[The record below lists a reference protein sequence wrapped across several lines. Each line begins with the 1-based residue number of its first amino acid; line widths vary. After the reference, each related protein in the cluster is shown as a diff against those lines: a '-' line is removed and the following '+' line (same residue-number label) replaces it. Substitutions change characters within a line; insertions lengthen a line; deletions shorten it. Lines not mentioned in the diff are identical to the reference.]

1 MVMRTT
7 LNKHLE
13 SANYNIEEKALMSV
27 RLGLSPLSKALSMRR
42 ALNFNLLPSALAL
55 AVSMPIAGYVQ
66 AQEIE
71 LDIPA
76 QPLGT
81 ALQAFGQQ
89 SNLQVLYSPTDVQ
102 GKTSTAVKGKQEP
115 KQAIA
120 ILLKGTGINY
130 TLQGNAV
137 TISAVATSGLELGA
151 TQVTANQL
159 GTVTE
164 GTGSYTPGTI
174 ATATRLVL
182 TPRETPQS
190 ISVVTRQVMDDFG
203 LNAIDD
209 VMRHTPGITVS
220 TYDTERT
227 NYYSR
232 GFSIVNFQYDGIP
245 TLRDAQYSAGQTL
258 TDMAIYDRVEIL
270 KGATGLLT
278 GAGGPGGTINLIRK
292 KPTSEFKSS
301 IELGAGSWD
310 NYRTQVDVSG
320 PLTETGNVRGRA
332 VAAYQDKHSFLDHYS
347 RKTGVLYGILEFD
360 LDEDTLLTVGADY
373 QDSDPKGSSWT
384 GTRTIFDAT
393 GNKLDLPRS
402 FNNGPKWGSWQ
413 QYSHTVFAT
422 LEHNFDNGWVTKGQ
436 YNHQVNGYD
445 APLGYISQDSAT
457 ASSIYARKYVGDTT
471 SDSLDVYASG
481 PFELFGREHEL
492 VIGQSLSISK
502 WKAKDYTATTYFG
515 NSYDFYN
522 WHGQAIEPL
531 WTATKVNDETTRQT
545 GTYVTGRFSLT
556 DELHL
561 LLGSRIANYQVTGT
575 SDTQESGKVVPYAGL
590 TYDLNDNFTAYASYT
605 EIFQPQT
612 QYRTRTR
619 AMLDP
624 NEGKN
629 YEFGIKGEFFGGRL
643 NSSLAYFEVH
653 EENRPIADTVW
664 NSQPGVDYS
673 YVGTKTKTKG
683 YEAEVSGELAQG
695 WQLQAGYTHKVAR
708 DDDNKKV
715 ATWEPE
721 DQVSFYTTYKLQGS
735 LDKLTVGGG
744 ARWQSAGW
752 QTVNNWGYPGGGRSE
767 KFTQEPY
774 WLVDLMTRY
783 QVTENLSATL
793 NVNNLFDKHY
803 YTNIGFYDSAYPG
816 DPRNFMVTTRYD
828 F

>member
-1 MVMRTT
+1 
-7 LNKHLE
+7 
-13 SANYNIEEKALMSV
+13 
-27 RLGLSPLSKALSMRR
+27 MRR
-42 ALNFNLLPSALAL
+42 ALNFNLTPCALAI
-55 AVSMPIAGYVQ
+55 AVSLPIAGYVQ
-66 AQEIE
+66 AQELEI
-71 LDIPA
+71 DIPA

-81 ALQAFGQQ
+81 ALQEFGRQT
-89 SNLQVLYSPTDVQ
+89 NLQVLYSPTDVQ
-102 GKTSTAVKGKQEP
+102 GKNSTAVKGKQAP
-115 KQAIA
+115 DKAIA
-120 ILLKGTGINY
+120 SLLNGTGVHY
-130 TLQGNAV
+130 SLQGNAV
-137 TISAVATSGLELGA
+137 TISAAATSGLELGA

-174 ATATRLVL
+174 ATATRMVL

-258 TDMAIYDRVEIL
+258 TDMAIYDRVEVL

-310 NYRTQVDVSG
+310 NYRSHVDVSG

-332 VAAYQDKHSFLDHYS
+332 VAAYQDKQSFLDHYS

-360 LDEDTLLTVGADY
+360 LDENTLLTLGADY

-393 GNKLDLPRS
+393 GNKLNLPRS
-402 FNNGPKWGSWQ
+402 FNNGPKWGSWE
-413 QYSHTVFAT
+413 QYSRTAFAT
-422 LEHNFDNGWVTKGQ
+422 LEHTFDNGWVTKGQ
-436 YNHQVNGYD
+436 YNHQINGYN

-502 WKAKDYTATTYFG
+502 WKAKDYTATTYFN

-522 WHGQAIEPL
+522 WNGQAIEPL
-531 WTATKVNDETTRQT
+531 WTATKINDETTRQT

-619 AMLDP
+619 AMLAP

-629 YEFGIKGEFFGGRL
+629 YELGVKGEFFGGRL

-653 EENRPIADTVW
+653 EENRPLADTAW

-673 YVGTKTKTKG
+673 YIGTKTKTKG
-683 YEAEVSGELAQG
+683 YEAEISGELAQG
-695 WQLQAGYTHKVAR
+695 WQLQAGYTHKIAR
-708 DDDNKKV
+708 DDDGKKV

-721 DQVSFYTTYKLQGS
+721 DQVSFYTTYKLQGN
-735 LDKLTVGGG
+735 LDRLTVGGG

-767 KFTQEPY
+767 KFTQDPY

-783 QVTENLSATL
+783 QVTDNLSATL

-816 DPRNFMVTTRYD
+816 DPRNVMLTTRWD

>member
-1 MVMRTT
+1 MLSRVTPLASALRTV
-7 LNKHLE
+7 
-13 SANYNIEEKALMSV
+13 IF
-27 RLGLSPLSKALSMRR
+27 GLSVAITSHGVMAATPAPDREHSHR
-42 ALNFNLLPSALAL
+42 
-55 AVSMPIAGYVQ
+55 Q
-66 AQEIE
+66 AYH
-71 LDIPA
+71 IPA
-76 QPLGT
+76 GSLDRVLG
-81 ALQAFGQQ
+81 AFGQQ
-89 SNLQVLYSPTDVQ
+89 ASVMIGIDASLAAGIQSQ
-102 GKTSTAVKGKQEP
+102 G
-115 KQAIA
+115 
-120 ILLKGTGINY
+120 LKGNF
-130 TLQGNAV
+130 AV
-137 TISAVATSGLELGA
+137 DEGLELLLSPVGLQAEHEQGGYRVIAKPASQDGQVELQA
-151 TQVTANQL
+151 TQVSANQL

-258 TDMAIYDRVEIL
+258 TDMAIYDRVEVL

-310 NYRTQVDVSG
+310 NYRSQVDVSG

-332 VAAYQDKHSFLDHYS
+332 VAAYQDKHSVLDHYS

-360 LDEDTLLTVGADY
+360 LDENTLLTLGADY

-402 FNNGPKWGSWQ
+402 FNNGPKWGSWE
-413 QYSHTVFAT
+413 QYSRTAFAT
-422 LEHNFDNGWVTKGQ
+422 LEHTFDSGWVTKGQ
-436 YNHQVNGYD
+436 YNHQINGYN
-445 APLGYISQDSAT
+445 APLGYISQDSVT

-481 PFELFGREHEL
+481 PFELLGREHEL

-502 WKAKDYTATTYFG
+502 WKAKDYTATTYFD

-612 QYRTRTR
+612 QYRDRTRT
-619 AMLDP
+619 MLDP

-629 YEFGIKGEFFGGRL
+629 YELGLKGEFFGGRL
-643 NSSLAYFEVH
+643 NTSLAYFEVH
-653 EENRPIADTVW
+653 EENRPVADTAW

-683 YEAEVSGELAQG
+683 YEAEVSGELAPG
-695 WQLQAGYTHKVAR
+695 WQLQAGYTHKIAR

-715 ATWEPE
+715 ATWEPQ
-721 DQVSFYTTYKLQGS
+721 DQVSFYTTYKLKGN

-767 KFTQEPY
+767 KFTQDPY

-783 QVTENLSATL
+783 QLTDNLSATL

-816 DPRNFMVTTRYD
+816 DPRNVMVTTRWD

>member
-1 MVMRTT
+1 
-7 LNKHLE
+7 
-13 SANYNIEEKALMSV
+13 
-27 RLGLSPLSKALSMRR
+27 MRR
-42 ALNFNLLPSALAL
+42 ALNFNLTPCALAI
-55 AVSMPIAGYVQ
+55 AVSLPIAGYVQ
-66 AQEIE
+66 AQELEI
-71 LDIPA
+71 DIPA

-81 ALQAFGQQ
+81 ALQEFGRQT
-89 SNLQVLYSPTDVQ
+89 NLQVLYSPTDVQ
-102 GKTSTAVKGKQEP
+102 GKNSTAVKGKQEP
-115 KQAIA
+115 DKAIA
-120 ILLKGTGINY
+120 SLLNGTGVHY
-130 TLQGNAV
+130 SLQGNAV
-137 TISAVATSGLELGA
+137 TISAAATSGLELGA

-174 ATATRLVL
+174 ATATRMVL

-258 TDMAIYDRVEIL
+258 TDMAIYDRVEVL

-310 NYRTQVDVSG
+310 NYRSQVDVSG

-332 VAAYQDKHSFLDHYS
+332 VAAYQDKQSFLDHYS

-360 LDEDTLLTVGADY
+360 LDENTLLTLGADY

-393 GNKLDLPRS
+393 GNKLNLPRS
-402 FNNGPKWGSWQ
+402 FNNGPKWGSWE
-413 QYSHTVFAT
+413 QYSRTAFAT
-422 LEHNFDNGWVTKGQ
+422 LEHTFDNGWVTKGQ
-436 YNHQVNGYD
+436 YNHQINGYN

-502 WKAKDYTATTYFG
+502 WKAKDYTATTYFN

-522 WHGQAIEPL
+522 WNGQAIEPL
-531 WTATKVNDETTRQT
+531 WTATKINDETTRQT

-561 LLGSRIANYQVTGT
+561 LLGSRVANYQVTGT

-619 AMLDP
+619 AMLAP

-629 YEFGIKGEFFGGRL
+629 YELGVKGEFFGGRL

-653 EENRPIADTVW
+653 EENRPLADTAW

-673 YVGTKTKTKG
+673 YIGTKTKTKG
-683 YEAEVSGELAQG
+683 YEAEISGELAQG
-695 WQLQAGYTHKVAR
+695 WQLQAGYTHKIAR
-708 DDDNKKV
+708 DDDGKKV

-721 DQVSFYTTYKLQGS
+721 DQVSFYTTYKLQGN
-735 LDKLTVGGG
+735 LDRLTVGGG

-767 KFTQEPY
+767 KFTQDPY

-783 QVTENLSATL
+783 QVTDNLSATL

-816 DPRNFMVTTRYD
+816 DPRNVMLTTRWD

>member
-1 MVMRTT
+1 MPPLSHNTPT
-7 LNKHLE
+7 LLRRAVRLAVLGA
-13 SANYNIEEKALMSV
+13 SLASLSGLALMPAQVMAQSLTAYQV
-27 RLGLSPLSKALSMRR
+27 APGPLS
-42 ALNFNLLPSALAL
+42 SALAEF
-55 AVSMPIAGYVQ
+55 GVQ
-66 AQEIE
+66 A
-71 LDIPA
+71 
-76 QPLGT
+76 G
-81 ALQAFGQQ
+81 
-89 SNLQVLYSPTDVQ
+89 
-102 GKTSTAVKGKQEP
+102 
-115 KQAIA
+115 
-120 ILLKGTGINY
+120 
-130 TLQGNAV
+130 V
-137 TISAVATSGLELGA
+137 TISFDTEQARHLTTDGLKGSYSVEEGLSRLLANSGLQAQRQSNGGYVLVANSTDDALELGA
-151 TQVTANQL
+151 TQITANQL

-174 ATATRLVL
+174 ATATRMVL

-190 ISVVTRQVMDDFG
+190 ISVVTRQAMDDFG
-203 LNAIDD
+203 LVAIDD

-258 TDMAIYDRVEIL
+258 SDMAIYDRVEVL

-292 KPTSEFKSS
+292 KPTSAFKSS

-310 NYRTQVDVSG
+310 NYRSQADVSG
-320 PLTETGNVRGRA
+320 PLTETGNVRGRV
-332 VAAYQDKHSFLDHYS
+332 VAAYQDKQSFLDHYS
-347 RKTGVLYGILEFD
+347 RKTGVLYGILEVD
-360 LDEDTLLTVGADY
+360 LDENTLLTLGADY

-393 GNKLDLPRS
+393 GKKLDLPRS
-402 FNNGPKWGSWQ
+402 FNNGPKWGSWE
-413 QYSHTVFAT
+413 QYSRTAFAS
-422 LEHNFDNGWVTKGQ
+422 LEHTFDNGWVTKGQ
-436 YNHQVNGYD
+436 YNHQINGYD
-445 APLGYISQDSAT
+445 APLGNISQDSAT
-457 ASSIYARKYVGDTT
+457 ASSIYARKYVGKTT

-502 WKAKDYTATTYFG
+502 WKAKDYTATTYFN

-522 WHGQAIEPL
+522 WDGDAAEPL
-531 WTATKVNDETTRQT
+531 WTATKFNDETTRQT

-619 AMLDP
+619 AMLAP

-629 YEFGIKGEFFGGRL
+629 YEFGLKGEFFGGRL

-653 EENRPIADTVW
+653 EENRPLADTAW

-673 YVGTKTKTKG
+673 YIGTKTKTKG
-683 YEAEVSGELAQG
+683 YEAEISGELAKG
-695 WQLQAGYTHKVAR
+695 WQLQAGYTHKIAR
-708 DDDNKKV
+708 NSDGDKV

-721 DQVSFYTTYKLQGS
+721 DQVSFYSTYKLQGS

-752 QTVNNWGYPGGGRSE
+752 QTVNNWGYPGGGRYE
-767 KFTQEPY
+767 KFTQDPY

-783 QVTENLSATL
+783 QVTDNLSVTF

-816 DPRNFMVTTRYD
+816 DPRNMMVTTRWD

>member
-1 MVMRTT
+1 MPPLSHNTPT
-7 LNKHLE
+7 LLRRAVRLAVLGA
-13 SANYNIEEKALMSV
+13 SLASLSGLALMPAQVMAQSLTAYQV
-27 RLGLSPLSKALSMRR
+27 APGPLS
-42 ALNFNLLPSALAL
+42 SALAEF
-55 AVSMPIAGYVQ
+55 GVQ
-66 AQEIE
+66 A
-71 LDIPA
+71 
-76 QPLGT
+76 G
-81 ALQAFGQQ
+81 
-89 SNLQVLYSPTDVQ
+89 
-102 GKTSTAVKGKQEP
+102 
-115 KQAIA
+115 
-120 ILLKGTGINY
+120 
-130 TLQGNAV
+130 V
-137 TISAVATSGLELGA
+137 TISFDTEQARHLTTDGLKGSYSVEEGLSRLLANSGLQAQRQSNGGYVLVANSTDDALELGA
-151 TQVTANQL
+151 TQITANQL

-174 ATATRLVL
+174 ATATRMVL

-190 ISVVTRQVMDDFG
+190 ISVVTRQAMDDFG
-203 LNAIDD
+203 LVAIDD

-258 TDMAIYDRVEIL
+258 TDMAIYDRVEVL

-292 KPTSEFKSS
+292 KPTSAFKSS

-310 NYRTQVDVSG
+310 NYRSQADVSG
-320 PLTETGNVRGRA
+320 PLTETGNVRGRV
-332 VAAYQDKHSFLDHYS
+332 VAAYQDKQSFLDHYS
-347 RKTGVLYGILEFD
+347 RKTGVLYGILEVD
-360 LDEDTLLTVGADY
+360 LDENTLLTLGADY

-393 GNKLDLPRS
+393 GKKLDLPRS
-402 FNNGPKWGSWQ
+402 FNNGPKWGSWE
-413 QYSHTVFAT
+413 QYSRTAFAS
-422 LEHNFDNGWVTKGQ
+422 LEHTFDNGWVTKGQ
-436 YNHQVNGYD
+436 YNHQINGYD
-445 APLGYISQDSAT
+445 APLGYISQDTAT
-457 ASSIYARKYVGDTT
+457 ASSIYARKYVGKTT

-502 WKAKDYTATTYFG
+502 WKAKDYTATTYFN

-522 WHGQAIEPL
+522 WDGDAAEPL
-531 WTATKVNDETTRQT
+531 WTATKFNDETTRQT

-619 AMLDP
+619 AMLAP

-629 YEFGIKGEFFGGRL
+629 YEFGLKGEFFGGRL

-653 EENRPIADTVW
+653 EENRPLADTAW

-673 YVGTKTKTKG
+673 YIGTKTKTKG
-683 YEAEVSGELAQG
+683 YEAEISGELAKG
-695 WQLQAGYTHKVAR
+695 WQLQAGYTHKIAR
-708 DDDNKKV
+708 NSDGDKV

-721 DQVSFYTTYKLQGS
+721 DQVSFYSTYKLQGS

-752 QTVNNWGYPGGGRSE
+752 QTVNNWGYPGGGRYE
-767 KFTQEPY
+767 KFTQDPY

-783 QVTENLSATL
+783 QVTDNLSVTF

-816 DPRNFMVTTRYD
+816 DPRNMMVTTRWD

>member
-1 MVMRTT
+1 MHSRVTPLASALRAIIVGLTVATASHAAMAATSQPATEQAPRQSYDIAAGSLDRVLGAFGNQAGVMI
-7 LNKHLE
+7 
-13 SANYNIEEKALMSV
+13 AID
-27 RLGLSPLSKALSMRR
+27 
-42 ALNFNLLPSALAL
+42 SALAKGVQSQGLHGSFAVAEGLERLL
-55 AVSMPIAGYVQ
+55 A
-66 AQEIE
+66 
-71 LDIPA
+71 
-76 QPLGT
+76 PLGMQ
-81 ALQAFGQQ
+81 AEYEQGSYRVVARAADGQVQLQATQ
-89 SNLQVLYSPTDVQ
+89 
-102 GKTSTAVKGKQEP
+102 
-115 KQAIA
+115 
-120 ILLKGTGINY
+120 
-130 TLQGNAV
+130 
-137 TISAVATSGLELGA
+137 IS
-151 TQVTANQL
+151 ANQL
-159 GTVTE
+159 GSITE

-174 ATATRLVL
+174 ATATRMVL

-258 TDMAIYDRVEIL
+258 TDMALYDRVEVL

-310 NYRTQVDVSG
+310 NYRSQIDVSG

-332 VAAYQDKHSFLDHYS
+332 VAAYQDKKSFLDHYS
-347 RKTGVLYGILEFD
+347 RKTGVYYGILEVD
-360 LDEDTLLTVGADY
+360 LDPDTLLTLGADY

-384 GTRTIFDAT
+384 GTRTIFDPA

-402 FNNGPKWGSWQ
+402 FNNGPKWSSWE
-413 QYSHTVFAT
+413 QYSRTLFAT

-436 YNHQVNGYD
+436 YNHQINGYD
-445 APLGYISQDSAT
+445 APLGYISQDTLS
-457 ASSIYARKYVGDTT
+457 ASSIFARKYTGETT

-481 PFELFGREHEL
+481 PFELFGREHQL
-492 VIGQSLSISK
+492 VVGQSLSISK
-502 WKAKDYTATTYFG
+502 WKGKDYGSATYFD
-515 NSYDFYN
+515 NSYDFYQ
-522 WHGQAIEPL
+522 WHGEAIKPL
-531 WTATKVNDETTRQT
+531 WNQPTKINDETTRQT
-545 GTYVTGRFSLT
+545 GSYITGRFSLM
-556 DELHL
+556 DDLHL
-561 LLGSRIANYQVTGT
+561 LLGTRIANYQVTGT

-612 QYRTRTR
+612 QYRDRTRT
-619 AMLDP
+619 MLDP

-629 YEFGIKGEFFGGRL
+629 YELGLKGEFFDGRL
-643 NSSLAYFEVH
+643 NASLAYFEVH
-653 EENRPIADTVW
+653 EENRPIADTAY

-673 YVGTKTKTKG
+673 YIGTKTQTKG
-683 YEAEVSGELAQG
+683 YEAEISGELRPG
-695 WQLQAGYTHKVAR
+695 WQLQAGYTHKIAR
-708 DDDNKKV
+708 DDDKKKV

-721 DQVSFYTTYKLQGS
+721 DQLSFYTSYKLQGR
-735 LDKLTVGGG
+735 LDKLTLGGG
-744 ARWQSAGW
+744 ARWQAAGW
-752 QTVNNWGYPGGGRSE
+752 QNVNNPGTRQSE
-767 KFTQEPY
+767 KFTQDPY
-774 WLVDLMTRY
+774 WLVDVMARY
-783 QVTENLSATL
+783 QLTENLSATL
-793 NVNNLFDKHY
+793 NVNNLFDKAY
-803 YTNIGFYDSAYPG
+803 YTNIGFYDSAYYG
-816 DPRNFMVTTRYD
+816 DPRNVMVTTRWD

>member
-1 MVMRTT
+1 
-7 LNKHLE
+7 
-13 SANYNIEEKALMSV
+13 MSV

-42 ALNFNLLPSALAL
+42 ALNFNLKPCALAL
-55 AVSMPIAGYVQ
+55 AVSLPMASYVQ

-71 LDIPA
+71 IDIPA

-81 ALQAFGQQ
+81 ALQEFGRQT
-89 SNLQVLYSPTDVQ
+89 NLQVLYSPTDVQ
-102 GKTSTAVKGKQEP
+102 GKNSTAVKGKQDP
-115 KQAIA
+115 IKAIA
-120 ILLKGTGINY
+120 TLLKGAGVSY
-130 TLQGNAV
+130 GQQGNTI
-137 TISAVATSGLELGA
+137 TISAGASSGLELGT

-258 TDMAIYDRVEIL
+258 TDMAIYDRVEVL

-310 NYRTQVDVSG
+310 NYRSQADVSG

-347 RKTGVLYGILEFD
+347 RKTGVFYGILEFD
-360 LDEDTLLTVGADY
+360 LDENTLLTVGADY

-402 FNNGPKWGSWQ
+402 FNNGPKWGSWE
-413 QYSHTVFAT
+413 QYSRTAFAT
-422 LEHNFDNGWVTKGQ
+422 LEHTFDNGWVTKGQ
-436 YNHQVNGYD
+436 YNHQINGYN

-502 WKAKDYTATTYFG
+502 WKAKDYTATTYFN

-531 WTATKVNDETTRQT
+531 WTATKINDETTRQT

-619 AMLDP
+619 TMLDP

-629 YEFGIKGEFFGGRL
+629 YELGLKGEFFEGRL

-653 EENRPIADTVW
+653 EENRPLADTAW
-664 NSQPGVDYS
+664 NSQPGVDFS
-673 YVGTKTKTKG
+673 YIGTKTKTKG
-683 YEAEVSGELAQG
+683 YEAEISGELARG
-695 WQLQAGYTHKVAR
+695 WQLQAGYTHKIAR
-708 DDDNKKV
+708 DDDGKKV

-721 DQVSFYTTYKLQGS
+721 DQVSFYTTYKLQGN
-735 LDKLTVGGG
+735 LDKLTIGGG

-767 KFTQEPY
+767 KFTQDPY

-816 DPRNFMVTTRYD
+816 DPRNVMVTTRWD

>member
-1 MVMRTT
+1 MHSRVTPLASALRAIIVGLTVATASHAAIAATSQPATEQAPRQSYDIAAGSLDRVLGAFGNQAGVMI
-7 LNKHLE
+7 
-13 SANYNIEEKALMSV
+13 AID
-27 RLGLSPLSKALSMRR
+27 
-42 ALNFNLLPSALAL
+42 SALAKGVQSQGLHGSFAVAEGLERLL
-55 AVSMPIAGYVQ
+55 A
-66 AQEIE
+66 
-71 LDIPA
+71 
-76 QPLGT
+76 PLGMQ
-81 ALQAFGQQ
+81 AEYEQGSYRVVARAADGQVQLQATQ
-89 SNLQVLYSPTDVQ
+89 
-102 GKTSTAVKGKQEP
+102 
-115 KQAIA
+115 
-120 ILLKGTGINY
+120 
-130 TLQGNAV
+130 
-137 TISAVATSGLELGA
+137 IS
-151 TQVTANQL
+151 ANQL
-159 GTVTE
+159 GSITE

-174 ATATRLVL
+174 ATATRMVL

-258 TDMAIYDRVEIL
+258 TDMALYDRVEVL

-310 NYRTQVDVSG
+310 NYRSQIDVSG

-332 VAAYQDKHSFLDHYS
+332 VAAYQDKKSFLDHYS
-347 RKTGVLYGILEFD
+347 RKTGVYYGILEVD
-360 LDEDTLLTVGADY
+360 LDPDTLLTLGADY

-384 GTRTIFDAT
+384 GTRTIFDPA

-402 FNNGPKWGSWQ
+402 FNNGPKWSSWE
-413 QYSHTVFAT
+413 QYSRTLFAT

-436 YNHQVNGYD
+436 YNHQINGYD
-445 APLGYISQDSAT
+445 APLGYISQDTLS
-457 ASSIYARKYVGDTT
+457 ASSIFARKYTGETT

-481 PFELFGREHEL
+481 PFELFGREHQL
-492 VIGQSLSISK
+492 VVGQSLSISK
-502 WKAKDYTATTYFG
+502 WKGKDYGSATYFD
-515 NSYDFYN
+515 NSYDFYK
-522 WHGQAIEPL
+522 WHGEAIKPL
-531 WTATKVNDETTRQT
+531 WNQPTKINDETTRQT
-545 GTYVTGRFSLT
+545 GSYITGRFSLM
-556 DELHL
+556 DDLHL
-561 LLGSRIANYQVTGT
+561 LLGTRIANYQVTGT

-612 QYRTRTR
+612 QYRDRTRT
-619 AMLDP
+619 MLDP

-629 YEFGIKGEFFGGRL
+629 YELGLKGEFFDGRL
-643 NSSLAYFEVH
+643 NASLAYFEVH
-653 EENRPIADTVW
+653 EENRPIADTAY

-673 YVGTKTKTKG
+673 YIGTKTQTKG
-683 YEAEVSGELAQG
+683 YEAEISGELSPG
-695 WQLQAGYTHKVAR
+695 WQLQAGYTHKIAR
-708 DDDNKKV
+708 DDDKKKV

-721 DQVSFYTTYKLQGS
+721 DQLSFYTSYKLQGR
-735 LDKLTVGGG
+735 LDKLTLGGG
-744 ARWQSAGW
+744 ARWQAAGW
-752 QTVNNWGYPGGGRSE
+752 QNVNNPGTRQSE
-767 KFTQEPY
+767 KFTQDPY
-774 WLVDLMTRY
+774 WLVDVMARY
-783 QVTENLSATL
+783 QLTENLSATL
-793 NVNNLFDKHY
+793 NVNNLFDKAY
-803 YTNIGFYDSAYPG
+803 YTNIGFYDSAYYG
-816 DPRNFMVTTRYD
+816 DPRNVMVTTRWD

>member
-1 MVMRTT
+1 MPPLSHNTPT
-7 LNKHLE
+7 LLRRAVRLAVLGA
-13 SANYNIEEKALMSV
+13 SLASLSGLALMPAQVMAQSLTAYQV
-27 RLGLSPLSKALSMRR
+27 APGPLS
-42 ALNFNLLPSALAL
+42 SALAEF
-55 AVSMPIAGYVQ
+55 GVQ
-66 AQEIE
+66 A
-71 LDIPA
+71 
-76 QPLGT
+76 G
-81 ALQAFGQQ
+81 
-89 SNLQVLYSPTDVQ
+89 
-102 GKTSTAVKGKQEP
+102 
-115 KQAIA
+115 
-120 ILLKGTGINY
+120 
-130 TLQGNAV
+130 V
-137 TISAVATSGLELGA
+137 TISFDTEQARHLTTDGIKGSYSVEEGLSRLLANSGLQAQRQSNGGYVLVANSTDDALELGA
-151 TQVTANQL
+151 TQITANQL

-174 ATATRLVL
+174 ATATRMVL

-190 ISVVTRQVMDDFG
+190 ISVVTRQAMDDFG
-203 LNAIDD
+203 LVAIDD

-258 TDMAIYDRVEIL
+258 TDMAIYDRVEVL

-292 KPTSEFKSS
+292 KPTSAFKSS

-310 NYRTQVDVSG
+310 NYRSQADVSG
-320 PLTETGNVRGRA
+320 PLTETGNVRGRV
-332 VAAYQDKHSFLDHYS
+332 VAAYQDKQSFLDHYS
-347 RKTGVLYGILEFD
+347 RKTGVLYGILEVD
-360 LDEDTLLTVGADY
+360 LDENTLLTLGADY

-393 GNKLDLPRS
+393 GKKLDLPRS
-402 FNNGPKWGSWQ
+402 FNNGPKWGSWE
-413 QYSHTVFAT
+413 QYSRTAFAS
-422 LEHNFDNGWVTKGQ
+422 LEHTFDNGWVTKGQ
-436 YNHQVNGYD
+436 YNHQINGYD

-457 ASSIYARKYVGDTT
+457 ASSIYARKYVGKTT

-481 PFELFGREHEL
+481 PFELFGRDHEL

-502 WKAKDYTATTYFG
+502 WKAKDYTATTYFN

-522 WHGQAIEPL
+522 WDGDAAEPL
-531 WTATKVNDETTRQT
+531 WTATKFNDETTRQT

-619 AMLDP
+619 AMLAP

-629 YEFGIKGEFFGGRL
+629 YEFGLKGEFFGGRL

-653 EENRPIADTVW
+653 EENRPLADTAW

-673 YVGTKTKTKG
+673 YIGTKTKTKG
-683 YEAEVSGELAQG
+683 YEAEISGELAKG
-695 WQLQAGYTHKVAR
+695 WQLQAGYTHKIAR
-708 DDDNKKV
+708 NSDGDKV

-721 DQVSFYTTYKLQGS
+721 DQVSFYSTYKLQGS

-752 QTVNNWGYPGGGRSE
+752 QTVNNWGYPGGGRYE
-767 KFTQEPY
+767 KFTQDPY

-783 QVTENLSATL
+783 QVTDNLSVTF

-816 DPRNFMVTTRYD
+816 DPRNMMVTTRWD

>member
-1 MVMRTT
+1 MPPLPLKTPT
-7 LNKHLE
+7 LLTRAVRLAVLGA
-13 SANYNIEEKALMSV
+13 SLASLSGLALMPAQVMAQSLSAYQIAPGS
-27 RLGLSPLSKALSMRR
+27 LG
-42 ALNFNLLPSALAL
+42 SALAQF
-55 AVSMPIAGYVQ
+55 GVQ
-66 AQEIE
+66 A
-71 LDIPA
+71 
-76 QPLGT
+76 G
-81 ALQAFGQQ
+81 
-89 SNLQVLYSPTDVQ
+89 
-102 GKTSTAVKGKQEP
+102 
-115 KQAIA
+115 
-120 ILLKGTGINY
+120 
-130 TLQGNAV
+130 V
-137 TISAVATSGLELGA
+137 TISFDTEQVRHITTAGLKGSYSIEDGLSRLLANSGLQAQRQSNGGYVLVANSTDDALELGA
-151 TQVTANQL
+151 TQITANQL

-174 ATATRLVL
+174 ATATRMVL

-190 ISVVTRQVMDDFG
+190 ISVVTRQAMDDFG
-203 LNAIDD
+203 LVAIDD

-258 TDMAIYDRVEIL
+258 TDMAIYDRVEVL

-310 NYRTQVDVSG
+310 NYRSQADVSG
-320 PLTETGNVRGRA
+320 PLTETGNVRGRV
-332 VAAYQDKHSFLDHYS
+332 VAAYQDKQSFLDHYS
-347 RKTGVLYGILEFD
+347 RKTGVLYGILEVD
-360 LDEDTLLTVGADY
+360 LDENTLLTLGADY

-393 GNKLDLPRS
+393 GKKLDLPRS
-402 FNNGPKWGSWQ
+402 FNNGPKWGSWE
-413 QYSHTVFAT
+413 QYSRTAFAS
-422 LEHNFDNGWVTKGQ
+422 LEHTFDNGWVTKGQ
-436 YNHQVNGYD
+436 YNHQINGYD

-457 ASSIYARKYVGDTT
+457 ASSIYARKYVGKTT

-502 WKAKDYTATTYFG
+502 WKAKDYTATTYFN

-522 WHGQAIEPL
+522 WDGDASEPL
-531 WTATKVNDETTRQT
+531 WTATKFNDETTRQT
-545 GTYVTGRFSLT
+545 GSYVTGRFSLT

-619 AMLDP
+619 AMLAP

-629 YEFGIKGEFFGGRL
+629 YEFGLKGEFFGGRL

-653 EENRPIADTVW
+653 EDNRPLADTAW

-673 YVGTKTKTKG
+673 YIGTKTKTKG
-683 YEAEVSGELAQG
+683 YEAEISGELAKG
-695 WQLQAGYTHKVAR
+695 WQLQAGYTHKIAR
-708 DDDNKKV
+708 NSDGDKV

-721 DQVSFYTTYKLQGS
+721 DQVSFYSTYKLQGS

-752 QTVNNWGYPGGGRSE
+752 QTVNNWGYPGGGRYE
-767 KFTQEPY
+767 KFTQDPY

-783 QVTENLSATL
+783 QVTDNLSVTF

-816 DPRNFMVTTRYD
+816 DPRNMMVTTRWD

>member
-1 MVMRTT
+1 MPPLSHNTPT
-7 LNKHLE
+7 LLRRAVRLAVLGA
-13 SANYNIEEKALMSV
+13 SLASLSGLALMPAQVMAQSLTAYQV
-27 RLGLSPLSKALSMRR
+27 APGPLG
-42 ALNFNLLPSALAL
+42 SALAEF
-55 AVSMPIAGYVQ
+55 GVQ
-66 AQEIE
+66 A
-71 LDIPA
+71 
-76 QPLGT
+76 G
-81 ALQAFGQQ
+81 
-89 SNLQVLYSPTDVQ
+89 
-102 GKTSTAVKGKQEP
+102 
-115 KQAIA
+115 
-120 ILLKGTGINY
+120 
-130 TLQGNAV
+130 V
-137 TISAVATSGLELGA
+137 TISFDTEQARHLTTDGLKGSYSVEEGLSRLLANSGLQAQRQSNGGYVLVANSTDDALELGA
-151 TQVTANQL
+151 TQITANQL

-174 ATATRLVL
+174 ATATRMVL

-190 ISVVTRQVMDDFG
+190 ISVVTRQAMDDFG
-203 LNAIDD
+203 LVAIDD

-258 TDMAIYDRVEIL
+258 TDMAIYDRVEVL

-292 KPTSEFKSS
+292 KPTSAFKSS

-310 NYRTQVDVSG
+310 NYRSQADVSG
-320 PLTETGNVRGRA
+320 PLTETGNVRGRV
-332 VAAYQDKHSFLDHYS
+332 VAAYQDKQSFLDHYS
-347 RKTGVLYGILEFD
+347 RKTGVLYGILEVD
-360 LDEDTLLTVGADY
+360 LDENTLLTLGADY

-393 GNKLDLPRS
+393 GKKLDLPRS
-402 FNNGPKWGSWQ
+402 FNNGPKWGSWE
-413 QYSHTVFAT
+413 QYSRTAFAS
-422 LEHNFDNGWVTKGQ
+422 LERTFDNGWVTKGQ
-436 YNHQVNGYD
+436 YNHQINGYD

-457 ASSIYARKYVGDTT
+457 ASSIYARKYVGKTT

-502 WKAKDYTATTYFG
+502 WKAKDYTATTYFN

-522 WHGQAIEPL
+522 WDGDAAEPL
-531 WTATKVNDETTRQT
+531 WTATKFNDETTRQT

-619 AMLDP
+619 AMLAP

-629 YEFGIKGEFFGGRL
+629 YEFGLKGEFFGGRL

-653 EENRPIADTVW
+653 EENRPLADTAW

-673 YVGTKTKTKG
+673 YIGTKTKTKG
-683 YEAEVSGELAQG
+683 YEAEISGELAKG
-695 WQLQAGYTHKVAR
+695 WQLQAGYTHKIAR
-708 DDDNKKV
+708 NSDGDKV

-721 DQVSFYTTYKLQGS
+721 DQVSFYSTYKLQGS

-752 QTVNNWGYPGGGRSE
+752 QTVNNWGYPGGGRYE
-767 KFTQEPY
+767 KFTQDPY

-783 QVTENLSATL
+783 QVTDNLSVTF

-816 DPRNFMVTTRYD
+816 DPRNMMVTTRWD

>member
-1 MVMRTT
+1 MHSRVTPLASALRAIIVGLTVATASHAAMAANSQPATEQAPRQSYDIAAGSLDRVLGAFGNQAGVMI
-7 LNKHLE
+7 
-13 SANYNIEEKALMSV
+13 AID
-27 RLGLSPLSKALSMRR
+27 
-42 ALNFNLLPSALAL
+42 SALAKGVQSQGLHGSFAVAEGLERLL
-55 AVSMPIAGYVQ
+55 A
-66 AQEIE
+66 
-71 LDIPA
+71 
-76 QPLGT
+76 PLGMQ
-81 ALQAFGQQ
+81 AEYEQGSYRVVARAADGQVQLQATQ
-89 SNLQVLYSPTDVQ
+89 
-102 GKTSTAVKGKQEP
+102 
-115 KQAIA
+115 
-120 ILLKGTGINY
+120 
-130 TLQGNAV
+130 
-137 TISAVATSGLELGA
+137 IS
-151 TQVTANQL
+151 ANQL
-159 GTVTE
+159 GSITE

-174 ATATRLVL
+174 ATATRMVL

-258 TDMAIYDRVEIL
+258 TDMALYDRVEVL

-310 NYRTQVDVSG
+310 NYRSQIDVSG

-332 VAAYQDKHSFLDHYS
+332 VAAYQDKKSFLDHYS
-347 RKTGVLYGILEFD
+347 RKTGVYYGILEVD
-360 LDEDTLLTVGADY
+360 LDPDTLLTLGADY

-384 GTRTIFDAT
+384 GTRTIFDPA

-402 FNNGPKWGSWQ
+402 FNNGPKWSSWE
-413 QYSHTVFAT
+413 QYSRTLFAT

-436 YNHQVNGYD
+436 YNHQINGYD
-445 APLGYISQDSAT
+445 APLGYISQDTLS
-457 ASSIYARKYVGDTT
+457 ASSIFARKYTGETT

-481 PFELFGREHEL
+481 PFELFGREHQL
-492 VIGQSLSISK
+492 VVGQSLSISK
-502 WKAKDYTATTYFG
+502 WKGKDYGSATYFD
-515 NSYDFYN
+515 NSYDFYQ
-522 WHGQAIEPL
+522 WHGEAIKPL
-531 WTATKVNDETTRQT
+531 WNQPTKINDETTRQT
-545 GTYVTGRFSLT
+545 GSYITGRFSLM
-556 DELHL
+556 DDLHL
-561 LLGSRIANYQVTGT
+561 LLGTRIANYQVTGT

-612 QYRTRTR
+612 QYRDRTRT
-619 AMLDP
+619 MLDP

-629 YEFGIKGEFFGGRL
+629 YELGLKGEFFDGRL
-643 NSSLAYFEVH
+643 NASLAYFEVH
-653 EENRPIADTVW
+653 EENRPIADTAY

-673 YVGTKTKTKG
+673 YIGTKTQTKG
-683 YEAEVSGELAQG
+683 YEAEISGELSPG
-695 WQLQAGYTHKVAR
+695 WQLQAGYTHKIAR
-708 DDDNKKV
+708 DDDKKKV

-721 DQVSFYTTYKLQGS
+721 DQLSFYTSYKLQGR
-735 LDKLTVGGG
+735 LDKLTLGGG
-744 ARWQSAGW
+744 ARWQAAGW
-752 QTVNNWGYPGGGRSE
+752 QNVNNPGTRQSE
-767 KFTQEPY
+767 KFTQDPY
-774 WLVDLMTRY
+774 WLVDVMARY
-783 QVTENLSATL
+783 QLTENLSATL
-793 NVNNLFDKHY
+793 NVNNLFDKAY
-803 YTNIGFYDSAYPG
+803 YTNIGFYDSAYYG
-816 DPRNFMVTTRYD
+816 DPRNVMVTTRWD

>member
-1 MVMRTT
+1 
-7 LNKHLE
+7 
-13 SANYNIEEKALMSV
+13 MSV

-42 ALNFNLLPSALAL
+42 ALNFNLTPCALAI
-55 AVSMPIAGYVQ
+55 AVSLPIAGYVQ
-66 AQEIE
+66 AQELEI
-71 LDIPA
+71 DIPA

-81 ALQAFGQQ
+81 ALQEFGRQT
-89 SNLQVLYSPTDVQ
+89 NLQVMYSPTDVQ
-102 GKTSTAVKGKQEP
+102 GKNSTAVKGKQEP
-115 KQAIA
+115 DKAIA
-120 ILLKGTGINY
+120 SLLNGTCVHY
-130 TLQGNAV
+130 SLQGNAV
-137 TISAVATSGLELGA
+137 TISAAATSGLELGA

-174 ATATRLVL
+174 ATATRMVL

-232 GFSIVNFQYDGIP
+232 GFSIVNFQDDCIP

-258 TDMAIYDRVEIL
+258 TDMAIYDRVEVL

-310 NYRTQVDVSG
+310 NYRSQVDVSG

-332 VAAYQDKHSFLDHYS
+332 VAAYQDKQSFLDHYS

-360 LDEDTLLTVGADY
+360 LDENTLLTLGADY

-393 GNKLDLPRS
+393 GNKLNLPRS
-402 FNNGPKWGSWQ
+402 FNNGPKWGSWE
-413 QYSHTVFAT
+413 QYSRTAFAT
-422 LEHNFDNGWVTKGQ
+422 LEHTFDNGWVTKGQ
-436 YNHQVNGYD
+436 YNHQINGYN

-502 WKAKDYTATTYFG
+502 WKAKDYTATTYFN

-522 WHGQAIEPL
+522 WNGQAIEPL
-531 WTATKVNDETTRQT
+531 WTATKINDETTRQT

-619 AMLDP
+619 AMLAP

-629 YEFGIKGEFFGGRL
+629 YELGVKGEFFGGRL

-653 EENRPIADTVW
+653 EENRPLADTAW

-673 YVGTKTKTKG
+673 YIGTKTKTKG
-683 YEAEVSGELAQG
+683 YEAEISGELAQG
-695 WQLQAGYTHKVAR
+695 WQLQAGYTHKIAR
-708 DDDNKKV
+708 DDDGKKV

-721 DQVSFYTTYKLQGS
+721 DQVSFYTTYKLQGN
-735 LDKLTVGGG
+735 LDRLTVGGG

-767 KFTQEPY
+767 KFTQDPY

-783 QVTENLSATL
+783 QVTDNLSATL

-816 DPRNFMVTTRYD
+816 DPRNVMLTTRWD

>member
-1 MVMRTT
+1 MPPLSHNTPT
-7 LNKHLE
+7 LLRRAVRLAVLGA
-13 SANYNIEEKALMSV
+13 SLASLSGLALMPAQVMAQSLTAYQV
-27 RLGLSPLSKALSMRR
+27 APGPLS
-42 ALNFNLLPSALAL
+42 SALAEF
-55 AVSMPIAGYVQ
+55 GVQ
-66 AQEIE
+66 A
-71 LDIPA
+71 
-76 QPLGT
+76 G
-81 ALQAFGQQ
+81 
-89 SNLQVLYSPTDVQ
+89 
-102 GKTSTAVKGKQEP
+102 
-115 KQAIA
+115 
-120 ILLKGTGINY
+120 
-130 TLQGNAV
+130 V
-137 TISAVATSGLELGA
+137 TISFDTEQARHLTTDGLKGSYSVEEGLSRLLANSGLQAQRQSNGGYVLVANSTDDALELGA
-151 TQVTANQL
+151 TQITANQL

-174 ATATRLVL
+174 ATATRMVL

-190 ISVVTRQVMDDFG
+190 ISVVTRQAMDDFG
-203 LNAIDD
+203 LVAIDD

-258 TDMAIYDRVEIL
+258 TDMAIYDRVEVL

-292 KPTSEFKSS
+292 KPTSAFKSS

-310 NYRTQVDVSG
+310 NYRSQADVSG
-320 PLTETGNVRGRA
+320 PLTETGNVRGRV
-332 VAAYQDKHSFLDHYS
+332 VAAYQDKQSFLDHYS
-347 RKTGVLYGILEFD
+347 RKTGVLYGILEVD
-360 LDEDTLLTVGADY
+360 LDENTLLTLGADY

-393 GNKLDLPRS
+393 GKKLDLPRS
-402 FNNGPKWGSWQ
+402 FNNGPKWGSWE
-413 QYSHTVFAT
+413 QYSRTAFAS
-422 LEHNFDNGWVTKGQ
+422 LEHTFDNGWVTKGQ
-436 YNHQVNGYD
+436 YNHQINGYD

-457 ASSIYARKYVGDTT
+457 ASSIYARKYVGKTT

-481 PFELFGREHEL
+481 PFELFGRDHEL

-502 WKAKDYTATTYFG
+502 WKAKDYTATTYFN

-522 WHGQAIEPL
+522 WDGDAAEPL
-531 WTATKVNDETTRQT
+531 WTATKFNDETTRQT

-619 AMLDP
+619 AMLAP

-629 YEFGIKGEFFGGRL
+629 YEFGLKGEFFGGRL

-653 EENRPIADTVW
+653 EENRPLADTAW

-673 YVGTKTKTKG
+673 YIGTKTKTKG
-683 YEAEVSGELAQG
+683 YEAEISGELAKG
-695 WQLQAGYTHKVAR
+695 WQLQAGYTHKIAR
-708 DDDNKKV
+708 NSDGDKV

-721 DQVSFYTTYKLQGS
+721 DQVSFYSTYKLQGS

-752 QTVNNWGYPGGGRSE
+752 QTVNNWGYPGGGRYE
-767 KFTQEPY
+767 KFTQDPY

-783 QVTENLSATL
+783 QVTDNLSVTF

-816 DPRNFMVTTRYD
+816 DPRNMMVTTRWD

>member
-1 MVMRTT
+1 
-7 LNKHLE
+7 
-13 SANYNIEEKALMSV
+13 
-27 RLGLSPLSKALSMRR
+27 MRR
-42 ALNFNLLPSALAL
+42 ALNVNLKPCALAL
-55 AVSMPIAGYVQ
+55 AVSLPLSGYVQ

-71 LDIPA
+71 IDIPA

-81 ALQAFGQQ
+81 ALQEFGRQT
-89 SNLQVLYSPTDVQ
+89 NLQVLYSPTDVQ
-102 GKTSTAVKGKQEP
+102 GKNSTAVKGTQEP
-115 KQAIA
+115 GKAIA
-120 ILLKGTGINY
+120 TLLKGTGVSY
-130 TLQGNAV
+130 GLQGNAV
-137 TISAVATSGLELGA
+137 TISAIASSGLELGT

-203 LNAIDD
+203 LDAIDD

-258 TDMAIYDRVEIL
+258 TDMAIYDRVEVL

-310 NYRTQVDVSG
+310 NYRSQVDVSG

-332 VAAYQDKHSFLDHYS
+332 VAASQDKHSFLDHYS

-360 LDEDTLLTVGADY
+360 LDENTLLTVGADY

-393 GNKLDLPRS
+393 GKKLDLPRS
-402 FNNGPKWGSWQ
+402 FNNGPKWGSWE
-413 QYSHTVFAT
+413 QYSRTAFAT
-422 LEHNFDNGWVTKGQ
+422 LEHTFDNGWVTKGQ
-436 YNHQVNGYD
+436 YNHQINGYN

-502 WKAKDYTATTYFG
+502 WKAKDYTATTYFN

-531 WTATKVNDETTRQT
+531 WTATKINDETTRQT

-561 LLGSRIANYQVTGT
+561 LLGSRVANYQVTGT

-619 AMLDP
+619 TMLDP

-629 YEFGIKGEFFGGRL
+629 YELGLKGEFFDGRL

-653 EENRPIADTVW
+653 EENRPLADTAW
-664 NSQPGVDYS
+664 NSQPGVDFS
-673 YVGTKTKTKG
+673 YIGTKTKTKG
-683 YEAEVSGELAQG
+683 YEAEISGELARG
-695 WQLQAGYTHKVAR
+695 WQLQAGYTHKIAR
-708 DDDNKKV
+708 DDDGKKV

-721 DQVSFYTTYKLQGS
+721 DQVSFYTTYKLQGN

-767 KFTQEPY
+767 KFTQAPY

-816 DPRNFMVTTRYD
+816 DPRNVMVTTRWD

>member
-1 MVMRTT
+1 MPPLSHNTPT
-7 LNKHLE
+7 LLRRAVRLAVLGA
-13 SANYNIEEKALMSV
+13 SLASLSGLALMPAQVMAQSLTAYQV
-27 RLGLSPLSKALSMRR
+27 APGPLS
-42 ALNFNLLPSALAL
+42 SALAEF
-55 AVSMPIAGYVQ
+55 GVQ
-66 AQEIE
+66 A
-71 LDIPA
+71 
-76 QPLGT
+76 G
-81 ALQAFGQQ
+81 
-89 SNLQVLYSPTDVQ
+89 
-102 GKTSTAVKGKQEP
+102 
-115 KQAIA
+115 
-120 ILLKGTGINY
+120 
-130 TLQGNAV
+130 V
-137 TISAVATSGLELGA
+137 TISFDTEQARHLTTDGIKGSYSVEEGLSRLLANSGLQAQRQSNGGYVLVANSTDDALELGA
-151 TQVTANQL
+151 TQITANQL

-174 ATATRLVL
+174 ATATRMVL

-190 ISVVTRQVMDDFG
+190 ISVVTRQAMDDFG
-203 LNAIDD
+203 LVAIDD

-258 TDMAIYDRVEIL
+258 TDMAIYDRVEVL

-292 KPTSEFKSS
+292 KPTSAFKSS

-310 NYRTQVDVSG
+310 NYRSQADVSG
-320 PLTETGNVRGRA
+320 PLTETGNVRGRV
-332 VAAYQDKHSFLDHYS
+332 VAAYQDKQSFLDHYS
-347 RKTGVLYGILEFD
+347 RKTGVLYGILEVD
-360 LDEDTLLTVGADY
+360 LDENTLLTLGADY

-393 GNKLDLPRS
+393 GKKLDLPRS
-402 FNNGPKWGSWQ
+402 FNNGPKWGSWE
-413 QYSHTVFAT
+413 QYSRTAFAS
-422 LEHNFDNGWVTKGQ
+422 LEHTFDNGWVTKGQ
-436 YNHQVNGYD
+436 YNHQINGYD

-457 ASSIYARKYVGDTT
+457 ASSIYARKYVGKTT

-481 PFELFGREHEL
+481 PFELFGRDHEL

-502 WKAKDYTATTYFG
+502 WKAKDYTATTYFN

-522 WHGQAIEPL
+522 WDGDAAEPL
-531 WTATKVNDETTRQT
+531 WTATKFNDETTRQT

-619 AMLDP
+619 AMLAP

-629 YEFGIKGEFFGGRL
+629 YEFGLKGEFFGGRL

-653 EENRPIADTVW
+653 EENRPLADTAW

-673 YVGTKTKTKG
+673 YIGTKTKTKG
-683 YEAEVSGELAQG
+683 YEAEISGELAKG
-695 WQLQAGYTHKVAR
+695 WQLQAGYTHKIAR
-708 DDDNKKV
+708 NSDGDKV

-721 DQVSFYTTYKLQGS
+721 DQVSFYSTYKLQGS

-752 QTVNNWGYPGGGRSE
+752 QTVNNWGYPGGGRYE
-767 KFTQEPY
+767 KFTQDPY

-783 QVTENLSATL
+783 QVTDNLSVTF

-816 DPRNFMVTTRYD
+816 DPRNMMVSTRWD